1 VREAGVLGNIVI
13 KDAVRKFA
21 ANVLPVIREIQTA
34 GAKSNAAIAAKLMNA
49 MCRLLGVE
57 FGRMFRCGLSLAGAR
72 RRHRQNVSDHPQ
84 RGHLKRKKS
93 GIPRSL

>member
-1 VREAGVLGNIVI
+1 
-13 KDAVRKFA
+13 
-21 ANVLPVIREIQTA
+21 
-34 GAKSNAAIAAKLMNA
+34 LMNA

-57 FGRMFRCGLSLAGAR
+57 FGRMFRW
-72 RRHRQNVSDHPQ
+72 QNVSDHPQ